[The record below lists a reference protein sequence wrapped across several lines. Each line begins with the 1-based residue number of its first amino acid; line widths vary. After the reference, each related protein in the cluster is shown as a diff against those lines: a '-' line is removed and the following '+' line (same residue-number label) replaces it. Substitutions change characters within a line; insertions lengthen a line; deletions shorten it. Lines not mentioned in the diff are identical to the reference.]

1 MLLLS
6 ILLSVVLLLRWF
18 TAVRLRRLR
27 ARFRRVDGS
36 VSTLKKQFAALRAD
50 SKDVR
55 NQLKHME
62 TRRVRLLTE
71 MEESREELRH
81 LRDEREQLDRRIAA

>member
-18 TAVRLRRLR
+18 TAVRLRKSR
-27 ARFRRVDGS
+27 ARFQRVNGS
-36 VSTLKKQFAALRAD
+36 VSTLKKQFSALRAE
-50 SKDVR
+50 SMNVR
-55 NQLKHME
+55 NQLRHME

-71 MEESREELRH
+71 MEESREELRL
-81 LRDEREQLDRRIAA
+81 LREEREQLDRRIAA